1 MSNRTAMR
9 RQARPERS
17 HAPPIA
23 EGGTSPTR
31 PAAQLEEPAEQL
43 DSADQRMQCVG

>member
-1 MSNRTAMR
+1 MR
-9 RQARPERS
+9 LQSPK
-17 HAPPIA
+17 A
-23 EGGTSPTR
+23 ESSPTR